1 MKKDVMIYIKGIRD
15 VDGDKDTIE
24 LYTKGRY
31 YRRNGMYF
39 LSYDEM
45 EEDDVEPTIK
55 TILKVEGT
63 KCVTMTKSGKRK
75 SQLIIENG
83 ERHQCHYDN
92 GFDDWIMGIEGSSI
106 ENGLE
111 DNGGVLNFK
120 YSMDINTMLTSEH
133 EINIVGKECE
143 N

>member
-1 MKKDVMIYIKGIRD
+1 MKKDVMIYIKGIRNI
-15 VDGDKDTIE
+15 DGDKDTIE

-31 YRRNGMYF
+31 YKRSGMYF

-55 TILKVEGT
+55 TILKVDGT

-92 GFDDWIMGIEGSSI
+92 GYDDWIMGIEGSGI
-106 ENGLE
+106 ENGLK

-133 EINIVGKECE
+133 EINIVVKECE

>member
-1 MKKDVMIYIKGIRD
+1 MIYIKGIRNI
-15 VDGDKDTIE
+15 DGDKDTIE

-31 YRRNGMYF
+31 YKRSGMYF

-55 TILKVEGT
+55 TILKIDGT

-92 GFDDWIMGIEGSSI
+92 GYDDWIMGIEGSSI
-106 ENGLE
+106 ENGLK
-111 DNGGVLNFK
+111 DNGGILNFR

-133 EINIVGKECE
+133 EINIVVKECE

>member
-15 VDGDKDTIE
+15 IEGDKDTIE

-55 TILKVEGT
+55 TILKVDGT

-92 GFDDWIMGIEGSSI
+92 GYDDWIMGIEGSGI
-106 ENGLE
+106 ENGLK

-133 EINIVGKECE
+133 EINIVVKECE

>member
-1 MKKDVMIYIKGIRD
+1 MKKDVMIYIKGIRNI
-15 VDGDKDTIE
+15 DGDKDTIE

-31 YRRNGMYF
+31 YKRSGMYF

-55 TILKVEGT
+55 TILKIDGT

-92 GFDDWIMGIEGSSI
+92 GYDDWIMGIEGSSI
-106 ENGLE
+106 ENGLK
-111 DNGGVLNFK
+111 DNGGILNFR

-133 EINIVGKECE
+133 EINIVVKECE

>member
-1 MKKDVMIYIKGIRD
+1 MIYIKGIRD
-15 VDGDKDTIE
+15 IDGDKDTIE

-55 TILKVEGT
+55 TILKVDGT

-92 GFDDWIMGIEGSSI
+92 GYDDWIMGIEGSGI
-106 ENGLE
+106 ENCLK

-133 EINIVGKECE
+133 EINIVVKECE

>member
-1 MKKDVMIYIKGIRD
+1 MIYIKGIRD
-15 VDGDKDTIE
+15 IDGDKDTIE

-55 TILKVEGT
+55 TILKVDGT

-92 GFDDWIMGIEGSSI
+92 GYDDWIMGIEGSGI
-106 ENGLE
+106 ENGLK

-133 EINIVGKECE
+133 EINIVVKECE

>member
-1 MKKDVMIYIKGIRD
+1 MIYIKGIRD
-15 VDGDKDTIE
+15 IDGDKDTIE

-31 YRRNGMYF
+31 YRRSGMYF

-55 TILKVEGT
+55 TILKVDGT

-92 GFDDWIMGIEGSSI
+92 GYDDWIMGIEGSGI
-106 ENGLE
+106 ENGLK

-133 EINIVGKECE
+133 EINIVVKECE

>member
-1 MKKDVMIYIKGIRD
+1 MKKDVMFYIKGIRD
-15 VDGDKDTIE
+15 IDGDKDTIE

-55 TILKVEGT
+55 TILKVDGT

-92 GFDDWIMGIEGSSI
+92 GYDDWIMGIEGSGI
-106 ENGLE
+106 ENGLK
-111 DNGGVLNFK
+111 DNGGGLNFK

-133 EINIVGKECE
+133 EINIVVKECE

>member
-1 MKKDVMIYIKGIRD
+1 MIYIKGIRNI
-15 VDGDKDTIE
+15 DGDKDTVE

-31 YRRNGMYF
+31 YKRSGMYF

-45 EEDDVEPTIK
+45 EEDDIEPTIK
-55 TILKVEGT
+55 TILKVDGT

-92 GFDDWIMGIEGSSI
+92 GYDDWIMGIEGSSI
-106 ENGLE
+106 ENGLK
-111 DNGGVLNFK
+111 DNGGILNFK

-133 EINIVGKECE
+133 EINIVVKESE

>member
-15 VDGDKDTIE
+15 IDGDKDTVE

-45 EEDDVEPTIK
+45 EEDDIEPTIK
-55 TILKVEGT
+55 TIVKVDGT

-92 GFDDWIMGIEGSSI
+92 GYDDWIMGIEGSGI
-106 ENGLE
+106 ENDLK
-111 DNGGVLNFK
+111 DNGGVLNFR

-133 EINIVGKECE
+133 EINIVVKECE

>member
-1 MKKDVMIYIKGIRD
+1 MIYIKGIRNI
-15 VDGDKDTIE
+15 DGDKDTVE

-31 YRRNGMYF
+31 YKRSGMYF

-55 TILKVEGT
+55 TILKVDGT

-92 GFDDWIMGIEGSSI
+92 GYSDWIMGIEGSSI
-106 ENGLE
+106 ENDLK
-111 DNGGVLNFK
+111 DNGGILNFK

-133 EINIVGKECE
+133 EINIVVKECE

>member
-15 VDGDKDTIE
+15 IDGDKDTIE

-55 TILKVEGT
+55 TILKVDGT

-92 GFDDWIMGIEGSSI
+92 GYDDWIMGIEGSGI
-106 ENGLE
+106 ENGLK

-133 EINIVGKECE
+133 EINIVVKECE

>member
-1 MKKDVMIYIKGIRD
+1 MIYIKGIRD
-15 VDGDKDTIE
+15 IDGDKDTVE

-45 EEDDVEPTIK
+45 EEDDIEPTIK
-55 TILKVEGT
+55 TIVKVDGT

-92 GFDDWIMGIEGSSI
+92 GYDDWIMGIEGSGI
-106 ENGLE
+106 ENGLK
-111 DNGGVLNFK
+111 DNGGVLNFR

-133 EINIVGKECE
+133 EINIVVKECE